1 MLYRQIAIRA
11 FGTPFE
17 NWAFRLGPQWAISG
31 MEATGSRKT
40 SLFPFAGH

>member
-17 NWAFRLGPQWAISG
+17 NWAFRRGPQREISR
-31 MEATGSRKT
+31 MHPAGSGKT
-40 SLFPFAGH
+40 RLFPFAGH